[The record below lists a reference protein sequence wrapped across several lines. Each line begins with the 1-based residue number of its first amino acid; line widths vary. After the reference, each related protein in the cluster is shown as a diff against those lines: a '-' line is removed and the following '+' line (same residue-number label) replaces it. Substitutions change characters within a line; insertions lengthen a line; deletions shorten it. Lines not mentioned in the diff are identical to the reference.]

1 MPVPTKTAAMHLEND
16 QWVGLIYTMPI
27 YQCHNAVQLNARAEH
42 SDIELA
48 VIKDLVDAAV
58 VEGLL
63 GGENLV
69 AVGINT
75 NLLSS
80 TAGVLS
86 QCIFHQATH
95 ALNLC
100 CLNLQVGNLA
110 LSALGCW
117 LVNQDARVRKRCA
130 LAGST

>member
-16 QWVGLIYTMPI
+16 QWRCFIHTIPI
-27 YQCHNAVQLNARAEH
+27 DPAHNAVQLNARTEQLGV
-42 SDIELA
+42 ELA
-48 VIKDLVDAAV
+48 VIKDLVDDAV
-58 VEGLL
+58 FDGFL
-63 GGENLV
+63 GGQNLV

-100 CLNLQVGNLA
+100 
-110 LSALGCW
+110 
-117 LVNQDARVRKRCA
+117 
-130 LAGST
+130 